1 MGFPKAPVGK
11 RRIYMDAR
19 NMGPGVA
26 TSFDRKGDIWKSLEG
41 GGGLAEA
48 NGKRRTT
55 KDGRTEWTWAWA
67 MSTDVQT
74 HSVSRFHHAEKCRG
88 NGYSVLD
95 PDDDLINA
103 YMTKTALIR
112 LGV

>member
-1 MGFPKAPVGK
+1 
-11 RRIYMDAR
+11 
-19 NMGPGVA
+19 
-26 TSFDRKGDIWKSLEG
+26 
-41 GGGLAEA
+41 
-48 NGKRRTT
+48 
-55 KDGRTEWTWAWA
+55 
-67 MSTDVQT
+67 MSTDVKT

-95 PDDDLINA
+95 PDEDLINS